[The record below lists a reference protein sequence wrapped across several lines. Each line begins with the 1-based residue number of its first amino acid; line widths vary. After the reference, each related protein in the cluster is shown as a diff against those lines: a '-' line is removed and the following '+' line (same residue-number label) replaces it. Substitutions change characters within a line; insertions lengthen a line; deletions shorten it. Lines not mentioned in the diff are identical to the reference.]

1 MELYDTTGVRQL
13 FEQYYTPLVL
23 FAVSYVN
30 EREIA
35 KDLVQDV
42 FFSLIENRQQFE
54 SIDNLKFYLYS
65 AVRNRC
71 LKHLR
76 HETVKNR
83 YENYILQKDKE
94 KQHYEEHLLEEEVFL
109 LLNQAIEEL
118 PEQCRKV
125 FNLSLQ
131 GKSNAEIA
139 EIMNVSIETVKSHK
153 KTGKKILY
161 GKLKDTVSVVTIT
174 FYFTLLN
181 L

>member
-1 MELYDTTGVRQL
+1 M
-13 FEQYYTPLVL
+13 PLVL
-23 FAVSYVN
+23 FAASYVN
-30 EREIA
+30 EREMA

-42 FFSLIENRQQFE
+42 FFSLIENQQQFE

-65 AVRNRC
+65 SVRNKC
-71 LKHLR
+71 LKYLR
-76 HETVKNR
+76 HESVKNR

-94 KQHYEEHLLEEEVFL
+94 EQHYEEHLLEEEVFH
-109 LLNQAIEEL
+109 LLNRAIEEL

-125 FNLSLQ
+125 FILSLQ

-139 EIMNVSIETVKSHK
+139 GILNIGLETVKSHK

-161 GKLKDTVSVVTIT
+161 GKLKDAVPGITIT
-174 FYFTLLN
+174 FYLTLLN